1 MWRLSTQDK
10 DFSDSVNKFLL
21 CLRQNTHEKAI
32 RRRIFKLLIPVRLA
46 THQWS
51 TKIPLCE
58 ICEII
63 CHSSNNSIK
72 KIMPIGDTYL
82 ATRQLLHCK
91 QRNIFI
97 ICKQF
102 NIFVIIH
109 VHSLHHYLQRE
120 EEMNLEILTL
130 GELSK
135 IQLEILLKKNPSLY
149 YPRDT

>member
-1 MWRLSTQDK
+1 
-10 DFSDSVNKFLL
+10 V
-21 CLRQNTHEKAI
+21 
-32 RRRIFKLLIPVRLA
+32 IPVRLA

-120 EEMNLEILTL
+120 EEMNLEILPL

-149 YPRDT
+149 YPRDTWDKWWGKISMQNISDFSTTKRNIWDSRPWKKII